1 MLRNTSEL
9 IKIATKMYK
18 DEIETSIIYE
28 ELSRRTKDPEIS
40 RKLQE
45 LSKVEKK
52 HSDFWKNFL
61 ERRGVDISRIRIN
74 KKLLRLKI
82 ALFKILGYGLT
93 LKILELGENNAIKSY
108 SQLLSS
114 PYLLED
120 EKQRLRK
127 ILEDELV
134 HEDEFEEEESRL
146 KNFLQH
152 VRDAI
157 LGMNDG
163 LVEILSVS
171 AGLAGAY
178 GNPIYVALGGSI
190 VGIGGALSMAV
201 GTYISVK
208 AQRDVKLG
216 ALERI
221 KLAARY
227 ATNLLVERIKSVLVK
242 KGYSWDAV
250 EKIGEDA
257 RLNPDILSKIMAEEE
272 YGITEESMED
282 PRMASLYTGIF
293 YIIGAFVPLIPYFL
307 GLPIP
312 YALMFS
318 FIMAASMLAVS
329 GTIVAISS
337 GLAIKKK
344 VLELVLSGLGSAI
357 VTYGIGA
364 VASILFGIEAG

>member
-1 MLRNTSEL
+1 
-9 IKIATKMYK
+9 MYR
-18 DEIETSIIYE
+18 DEVETSIIYS
-28 ELSRRTKDPEIS
+28 ELAKRIKNPEVS
-40 RKLQE
+40 EKLQMLAE
-45 LSKVEKK
+45 IEKR
-52 HSDFWKNFL
+52 HADFWRNFL
-61 ERRGVDISRIRIN
+61 EKRGININ
-74 KKLLRLKI
+74 KIKVNNILLRLKI
-82 ALFKILGYGLT
+82 TLFGILGYGLT
-93 LKILELGENNAIKSY
+93 LKILELGEDNAIKTY
-108 SQLLSS
+108 SQLLGS
-114 PYLLED
+114 PKITE
-120 EKQRLRK
+120 EERQQLRK

-134 HEDEFEEEESRL
+134 HEEEFEEEESRL
-146 KNFLQH
+146 KEFLLH

-178 GNPIYVALGGSI
+178 GDPIYVALGGSI

-216 ALERI
+216 ALTRI
-221 KLAARY
+221 RLAAKY
-227 ATNLLVERIKSVLVK
+227 ATNVLIKRVK
-242 KGYSWDAV
+242 KHLLKRGYSVEAIENISRDASS
-250 EKIGEDA
+250 
-257 RLNPDILSKIMAEEE
+257 NPEILSKIIAEEE
-272 YGITEESMED
+272 YGITEDALEN
-282 PRMASLYTGIF
+282 PKIASLYTGVF

-307 GLPIP
+307 GLPILG
-312 YALMFS
+312 ALISS

-344 VLELVLSGLGSAI
+344 VIELVLSGLGSAI

-364 VASILFGIEAG
+364 LASMLFGIEAG

>member
-1 MLRNTSEL
+1 MVKTAIE
-9 IKIATKMYK
+9 MYK
-18 DEIETSIIYE
+18 DEVETSIIYR
-28 ELSRRTKDPEIS
+28 ELSKYTKDPEIS
-40 RKLQE
+40 KKLLE
-45 LSKVEKK
+45 LSEVERS
-52 HSDFWKNFL
+52 HADFWKNFL
-61 ERRGVDISRIRIN
+61 EKRGVDPARIKIN
-74 KKLLRLKI
+74 KTLLRLKI

-93 LKILELGENNAIKSY
+93 LKILELGEDEAIKSY
-108 SQLLSS
+108 SKLLGS
-114 PYLLED
+114 PELSDD

-134 HEDEFEEEESRL
+134 HEEEFEEEESRL
-146 KNFLQH
+146 KDFLMH

-178 GNPIYVALGGSI
+178 GDPIYVALGGSI

-216 ALERI
+216 TLERI

-227 ATNLLVERIKSVLVK
+227 ATNILVERVK
-242 KGYSWDAV
+242 ASLLKRGYSRDAV

-257 RLNPDILSKIMAEEE
+257 KANPDILSKIVAEEE
-272 YGITEESMED
+272 YGISEESIEN
-282 PRMASLYTGIF
+282 PRIASLYTGIF

-307 GLPIP
+307 GLPIL
-312 YALMFS
+312 YALILS
-318 FIMAASMLAVS
+318 FLMAASMLAVS

-337 GLAIKKK
+337 GLTIRKK
-344 VLELVLSGLGSAI
+344 VVELVLSGLGSALA
-357 VTYGIGA
+357 TYGIGA
-364 VASILFGIEAG
+364 LASLLFGIHTG

>member
-61 ERRGVDISRIRIN
+61 GRRGVDTSRIRIN

-120 EKQRLRK
+120 EKQRLKK

-216 ALERI
+216 AIERI

-227 ATNLLVERIKSVLVK
+227 ATNLLVERIKSILVK

-250 EKIGEDA
+250 GKIGEDA
-257 RLNPDILSKIMAEEE
+257 RLNPDILSRIMAEEE

-307 GLPIP
+307 GLPIL
-312 YALMFS
+312 YALIFS